1 MENINKIADGI
12 MDLEQDEVKAL
23 CDELERRK
31 AEKDKKDWEDLSGKN
46 ISDSCEMKV
55 SFKRIGEGQS
65 AASAEIHGVR
75 GKEDILI
82 LGITAMSAIVE
93 NIEGDENKIK
103 ALAAMSAMVM
113 SGDKA
118 GIYKCPKDFFKR
130 EEEE

>member
-46 ISDSCEMKV
+46 LSDSCEMKV

-65 AASAEIHGVR
+65 AASVEMSGVKC
-75 GKEDILI
+75 KEDVLI
-82 LGITAMSAIVE
+82 LGVTAMSAIVE
-93 NIEGDENKIK
+93 NVQGGENKIK
-103 ALAAMSAMVM
+103 VLAAISAMVM

-130 EEEE
+130 VEEE